1 LHRFIA
7 GKTFYLEI
15 CVALKEFQ
23 NWSWFYRFISAGKL
37 VFGFLYRFIGAGKL
51 VFGFFYRFIGEKMFA
66 QQNGIALFD
75 FFLINYLS
83 VSL

>member
-1 LHRFIA
+1 LELVLSLHRCR
-7 GKTFYLEI
+7 KTCFR
-15 CVALKEFQ
+15 FF
-23 NWSWFYRFISAGKL
+23 NRFIGAEKL

-75 FFLINYLS
+75 FFLINCLS